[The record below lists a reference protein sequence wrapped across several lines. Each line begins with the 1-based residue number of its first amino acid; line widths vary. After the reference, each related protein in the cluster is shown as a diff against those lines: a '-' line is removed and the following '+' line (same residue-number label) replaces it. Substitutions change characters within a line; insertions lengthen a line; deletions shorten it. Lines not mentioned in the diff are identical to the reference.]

1 MAWRPGPGPGSKQ
14 ALLLAT
20 VVGDAW
26 QIGSTR
32 AIGDWQSKQA
42 SKAFTI
48 SVNYYMPPLAGTKMM
63 MVKGKSTERMFNS
76 SVET

>member
-1 MAWRPGPGPGSKQ
+1 MAWRTGPGSKQ

-32 AIGDWQSKQA
+32 AIGDWQWQSKQA

-48 SVNYYMPPLAGTKMM
+48 SVNYYMPPLAATKLM
-63 MVKGKSTERMFNS
+63 MVKGKSTARMFSS